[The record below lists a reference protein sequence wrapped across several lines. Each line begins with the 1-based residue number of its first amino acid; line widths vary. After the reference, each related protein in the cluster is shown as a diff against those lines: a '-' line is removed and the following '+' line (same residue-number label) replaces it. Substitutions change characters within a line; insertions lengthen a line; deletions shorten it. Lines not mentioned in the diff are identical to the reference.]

1 MLRRSEVMS
10 IADRTAAR
18 GPDKFTVQVIPSGG
32 GGGDR

>member
-1 MLRRSEVMS
+1 MS

-32 GGGDR
+32 GGSMKC